1 MATIP
6 TLSGPRVAS
15 AGGIVPQQPQAFQDA
30 GFAGTPAGQGAGLAA
45 GLREFGQDVGQGA
58 DMAARQ
64 ALQEQALT
72 NEAMARDADTAA
84 AVNLGGI
91 MNEYQSLEGEKA
103 VAAKDS
109 YIGKM
114 TAARAAALDSVP
126 NPETR
131 RMLDGVLSRRMGLYL
146 DGVNRYAAGQ
156 QKAWQARSA
165 QGAAR
170 VATDQA
176 ATFRNLPAV
185 AEGLIESG
193 VASITSLAE
202 IHGWDPDTTTA
213 EQAKYRGN
221 AYQTLISQLIGD
233 GNVDQAAAT
242 FAKVRDKLDA
252 GAQAQISQMLKPHQ
266 RKQETNTDFAVV
278 MGTGPGTAATIA
290 DAIEAQESGGRNVTS
305 IDGARGP
312 RQVMPGTFRQ
322 WAQPGESIDNPDD
335 NRTVSNRMI
344 AAYQQQYGGDPERV
358 AVAYFSGP
366 GNVSEPGAP
375 HPWKEDRRD
384 GNGKSV
390 SSYVADIS
398 KRLRT
403 STEQVPTYQRP
414 DFDAAREKVP
424 GVAGDD
430 PDRQARLY
438 ARINQAETQYNSTT
452 KADREGLTARLVDI
466 QAALADGRAVAIP
479 ETEIRRLYPKAR
491 ADEIVGTLNDIQQQG
506 YAMQTVALASPA
518 EFAALLAGYDDV
530 GRAPSGTDAEVQA
543 GYATRAKSRDQ
554 LIQAW
559 NRSREEIK
567 KDPAV
572 YAGRAPAVQALAT
585 QDAISAPGGA
595 EAYARASLGE
605 QERLGVPEAD
615 RRVLPKAVTASLV
628 QKIMEADPEKTPA
641 ALVMGEIANTYGGM
655 WPAVFRDMVRGGL
668 PREYAVLGA
677 MDAPAQVG
685 ARGDAQRMMAF
696 VAQKG
701 GEKALREAI
710 GNKEHAKAVDDGL
723 DSALAPF
730 FETTRYDTGGGEL
743 RATVREFVK
752 NMAYHYAGQGASGAQ
767 ALSRAVAGVIGA
779 KYDFDGTM
787 RVPKGQLPLARDVTR
802 GVQDTLKVED
812 LAPVRDGPMADG
824 QRQDLLGVAKGGFWV
839 PNANDDG
846 LVLMGAYKVS
856 ETGIPVYMPVKR
868 ASGERV
874 EVKFNQMDAMRNAQ
888 RASGVRRPGAEAVP
902 WTPPS
907 LMRTFDQ

>member
-1 MATIP
+1 MATTP

-15 AGGIVPQQPQAFQDA
+15 AGGTVPQQTQAFLDA
-30 GFAGTPAGQGAGLAA
+30 GVAGTPAGQGAGLAA
-45 GLREFGQDVGQGA
+45 GLREFGQEVGQGA

-72 NEAMARDADTAA
+72 NEAMARDADTSA
-84 AVNLGGI
+84 AVNLGSI

-103 VAAKDS
+103 VAAKDA

-114 TAARAAALDSVP
+114 TAARAAALDSMP

-221 AYQTLISQLIGD
+221 AYQTLISQMLGE

-278 MGTGPGTAATIA
+278 MGTGPGTATTIA

-335 NRTVSNRMI
+335 NRTVSNRML

-375 HPWKEDRRD
+375 HPWKEDRKD

-403 STEQVPTYQRP
+403 ATDQVPTYQRP

-438 ARINQAETQYNSTT
+438 ARINQAETQYSSTT
-452 KADREGLTARLVDI
+452 KAEREGLTARLVDI

-479 ETEIRRLYPKAR
+479 ETDIRRLYPKVK
-491 ADEIVGTLNDIQQQG
+491 ADEIVGTLSEIQQQG
-506 YAMQTVALASPA
+506 YAMQSVALASPT

-530 GRAPSGTDAEVQA
+530 GRAPGGTDAEVQA
-543 GYATRAKSRDQ
+543 GYATRAKSRDR

-559 NRSREEIK
+559 NRSREETK

-595 EAYARASLGE
+595 EAYARATLGE
-605 QERLGVPEAD
+605 QERLGVLEAD
-615 RRVLPKAVTASLV
+615 RRVLPKAVTAGLV

-641 ALVMGEIANTYGGM
+641 ALVMGEIAKTYGGM
-655 WPAVFRDMVRGGL
+655 WPAVFRDMVRSGL
-668 PREYAVLGA
+668 PAGYKVLGSMSA
-677 MDAPAQVG
+677 DSQVG
-685 ARGDAQRMMAF
+685 ARADMQRAMAV

-701 GEKALREAI
+701 GESALREGA
-710 GNKEHAKAVDDGL
+710 GKEHAKAIDDGL
-723 DSALAPF
+723 YSAMLPF
-730 FETTRYDTGGGEL
+730 AATTAYDTGGPLLAED
-743 RATVREFVK
+743 VRSSIK
-752 NMAYHYAGQGASGAQ
+752 QLAYYYAGQGASGSQ
-767 ALSRAVAGVIGA
+767 ALSRAVTGVLDA
-779 KYDFDGTM
+779 KYDFVGTM
-787 RVPKGQLPLARDVTR
+787 RVPKGQADLTRDVTR
-802 GVQDTLKVED
+802 GVQDTLKIED

-824 QRQDLLGVAKGGFWV
+824 QRQDLLGVAKSGFWV

-846 LVLMGAYKVS
+846 LVLMGTYKVS
-856 ETGIPVYMPVKR
+856 ETGIPVYLKIQR
-868 ASGERV
+868 AGGGLV

-888 RASGVRRPGAEAVP
+888 RASGVRSPAAEANP

-907 LMRTFDQ
+907 MMRTFDQ